1 MLNIF
6 KHLWVPFFMLFILS
20 AGPALAEDSA
30 SITQDEFGDVTIGV
44 GIGGGYNPIARN
56 GEQPVGEN
64 AQFTTIDFF
73 VQGRL
78 SSFYRLGVEVS
89 YKSMALFLL
98 NPSVRIW
105 VSNEFDFYRG
115 DIFNFSGI
123 AAVGFHLMYLDTV
136 DFYTGKK
143 LYPAFSLGIGFGFD
157 WRITSLVSFKTTLLG
172 EYHYHKGYWEMPSQ
186 DDSKRDIE
194 WIEDEGKHSLFGG
207 EILFSVVFH
216 I

>member
-6 KHLWVPFFMLFILS
+6 KHLWVPFFLLCMFS
-20 AGPALAEDSA
+20 VNPALAEDSA
-30 SITQDEFGDVTIGV
+30 SIPQDGFGDVSIGV

-98 NPSVRIW
+98 DPSVRIW

-123 AAVGFHLMYLDTV
+123 AAVGFHLMYSDTV

-172 EYHYHKGYWEMPSQ
+172 EYHYHKGYWNLPSQ
-186 DDSKRDIE
+186 EDSKREIE
-194 WIEDEGKHSLFGG
+194 WKEDEVKHSLFGG

-216 I
+216 V

>member
-6 KHLWVPFFMLFILS
+6 KHLWVPFFILFILS

-98 NPSVRIW
+98 DPSVRIW

-123 AAVGFHLMYLDTV
+123 AAVGFHLMYSDTV

-143 LYPAFSLGIGFGFD
+143 LYPAFSLGIGLGFD

-172 EYHYHKGYWEMPSQ
+172 EYHYHKWYWDMPSQ

-194 WIEDEGKHSLFGG
+194 WIEDGGKHSLFGG
-207 EILFSVVFH
+207 EILVSVVFH